1 MKKYINKTNGIIAVL
16 ISLVSLGFLAAT
28 IAFGF
33 KELPDDYMGMPPSF
47 AFWVY
52 SMIFSLISMVFYF
65 LDAVHSIELATIKK
79 IFPAFNIIFALIVF
93 LGIPVAIFIG
103 GGVYTAVWYVYYAV
117 IILLEIVSVVKHIKM
132 KRSPEA

>member
-1 MKKYINKTNGIIAVL
+1 MKKYINKTNGIIAVI
-16 ISLVSLGFLAAT
+16 ISLASLGFLGAT
-28 IAFGF
+28 IAFGL

-52 SMIFSLISMVFYF
+52 SMIFSLISMVFYV
-65 LDAVHSIELATIKK
+65 LDALHSIELATIKK

-93 LGIPVAIFIG
+93 VGIPVAIFIG

-117 IILLEIVSVVKHIKM
+117 IILLEIVSIVKHIKM
-132 KRSPEA
+132 KRSPEV

>member
-1 MKKYINKTNGIIAVL
+1 MKKYINKTNGIIAVI
-16 ISLVSLGFLAAT
+16 ISLASLGFLGAT

-52 SMIFSLISMVFYF
+52 SMIFSLISMVFYV
-65 LDAVHSIELATIKK
+65 LDAVHSIELALVKK

-117 IILLEIVSVVKHIKM
+117 MIAMEIVSIVRHIKI

>member
-52 SMIFSLISMVFYF
+52 SMIFSLISMVFYV

-79 IFPAFNIIFALIVF
+79 IFPAVNIIFALIVF

-117 IILLEIVSVVKHIKM
+117 IILLEIVSIVKHIKM

>member
-1 MKKYINKTNGIIAVL
+1 MKKYINKTNGVIAVL
-16 ISLVSLGFLAAT
+16 ISLVSLGFLVAT

-33 KELPDDYMGMPPSF
+33 KELPDDNMGMPPSF

-52 SMIFSLISMVFYF
+52 SMIFSLISMVFYV
-65 LDAVHSIELATIKK
+65 LDALHSFELATIKK

-117 IILLEIVSVVKHIKM
+117 IILLEIVSIVKHIKM

>member
-1 MKKYINKTNGIIAVL
+1 MKKYINKTNGIIAVI
-16 ISLVSLGFLAAT
+16 ISLASLGFLGAA

-65 LDAVHSIELATIKK
+65 LDALHSIELAFQK
-79 IFPAFNIIFALIVF
+79 ILPAFNIIFALIVF
-93 LGIPVAIFIG
+93 AGIPVAIFIG

-117 IILLEIVSVVKHIKM
+117 MIAMEIVSIVKHIKM
-132 KRSPEA
+132 KRSPEV